1 MINVTT
7 SLNRGTYKQPNIF
20 GYYGNFGGAYIPE
33 MLHRNVEELK
43 TRYLEIMYEPVFQK
57 EFRDLLRDY
66 AGRPTPLYFA
76 QRLSNKHTTNIYLKR
91 EDLCHTGA
99 HKINNTIGQILLAQ
113 RLGKKRIIAETG
125 AGQHGVA
132 TATVCALKGIECIV
146 YMGEKDMERQAPN
159 VARMKMLGA
168 TVVPALSGSKT
179 LKDATNEAIRDWIN
193 NPIDTHYIIGSVV
206 GPHPYPDMVTRFQSV
221 ISEEIRWQLK
231 EKTGNELPTH
241 VLACVGGGS
250 NAAGAFYHFLD
261 EPSVKLIAVEAAGL
275 GVDSGHSAA
284 TTALGK
290 PGVLHGSK
298 SLVMQTEDGQVVEPH
313 SISAGLDYP
322 GIGPLHAHLYESGR
336 AKFLS
341 ATDDQALQAAFE
353 LAKLEGIIPALE
365 SAHALSA
372 LNQMRFK
379 RNDVVVIC
387 LSGRGDKDLATYMKA
402 MEVEH

>member
-1 MINVTT
+1 MKTT
-7 SLNRGTYKQPNIF
+7 TTYQQPDEF
-20 GYYGNFGGAYIPE
+20 GYYGKFGGAYIPE
-33 MLHRNVEELK
+33 MLHRNVEELRA
-43 TRYLEIMYEPVFQK
+43 RYLEIIYNPSFQK
-57 EFRDLLRDY
+57 EFRELLHDY
-66 AGRPTPLYFA
+66 AGRPTPLYHA
-76 QRLSNKHTTNIYLKR
+76 KRLSEKYGTTIYLKR

-132 TATVCALKGIECIV
+132 TATVCALKGVECIV
-146 YMGEKDMERQAPN
+146 YMGEKDIERQAPN

-168 TVVPALSGSKT
+168 TVIPATSGSKT

-193 NPIDTHYIIGSVV
+193 NPGDTHYIIGSVV
-206 GPHPYPDMVTRFQSV
+206 GPHPYPDMVARFQSV

-231 EKTGNELPTH
+231 EKISSELPTH
-241 VLACVGGGS
+241 VFACVGGGS

-261 EPSVKLIAVEAAGL
+261 EPKVKLIAVEAAGH
-275 GVDSGHSAA
+275 GIKSGLSAA

-290 PGVLHGSK
+290 PGILHGSK

-322 GIGPLHAHLYESGR
+322 GIGPLHAHLFETGR
-336 AKFLS
+336 AKFLF
-341 ATDDQALQAAFE
+341 AKDDEALAAAFE

-365 SAHALSA
+365 SAHALHA
-372 LNQMRFK
+372 LNLEKFNIDDK
-379 RNDVVVIC
+379 VVVC
-387 LSGRGDKDLATYMKA
+387 LSGRGDKDLTTYMKNL
-402 MEVEH
+402 